1 MKILVSAC
9 LLGQPVR
16 YDAKSNQSKLSEQD
30 TKRLKHWQRQGW
42 VVPVCPETL
51 GGLPTPRPPA
61 EIQGGDGTKVLARE
75 AEVLT
80 HAGERVT
87 DAFLAGAER
96 TLAMARSTG
105 ACAALLAAKSPS
117 CGNAGTYDGSF
128 SKQLTTAMGVTAALL
143 SQEKIHCFNPGQMD
157 LLAELIESLQADSS
171 YPPTDHSPGHSSG

>member
-16 YDAKSNQSKLSEQD
+16 YDARSNQSKLSDQD
-30 TKRLKHWQRQGW
+30 AKRLTHWQRQGW

-51 GGLPTPRPPA
+51 GGLPTPRPAA
-61 EIQGGDGTKVLARE
+61 EIQGGDGAKVLARE

-80 HAGERVT
+80 QAGLQVT
-87 DAFLAGAER
+87 DAFLVGAER
-96 TLAMARSTG
+96 TLALAKSTG

-117 CGNAGTYDGSF
+117 CGNAGTYDGTF

-143 SQEKIHCFNPGQMD
+143 SREDIHCFNPEQMD
-157 LLAELIESLQADSS
+157 MLAELIESIQTDSNRQ
-171 YPPTDHSPGHSSG
+171 